1 MNPSSQPPHEG
12 RLRSQSD
19 AIDGFIIFID
29 AVMDNTIRPAR
40 RNIPF
45 MPPDA
50 YDLPPMPEKP
60 ITRKPEDG
68 PKDGA

>member
-1 MNPSSQPPHEG
+1 MNPPPPPTDDG
-12 RLRSQSD
+12 KPRSQSD
-19 AIDGFIIFID
+19 AIDDFIIFID

-50 YDLPPMPEKP
+50 FDLPPMPEKP
-60 ITRKPEDG
+60 KKKSEDG
-68 PKDGA
+68 PRADA